1 VEQLNTYLKKSYKKL
16 LEISRRITSEKYPD
30 YEDLL
35 HETIEA
41 LYNSDQ
47 EKIKGI
53 IERKQLTFYIVR
65 IMMNQY
71 QSNTSPYH
79 IKYRRYYDMKNNIQ
93 RRVKENDISSIYIYN
108 KEPLTKE
115 RLKEFEDKEKQLQ
128 WIEEKLKGLKWFDVS
143 VFKLY
148 YNLDNKDQE
157 NFSLNSMSRATK
169 INRSTLGKSI
179 RYIKNFLKNERT
191 K

>member
-1 VEQLNTYLKKSYKKL
+1 LQKLNIYLENSYNKL
-16 LEISRRITSEKYPD
+16 LEISKRITSNRCPD

-35 HETIEA
+35 HESIMA

-47 EKIKGI
+47 KKIKDI
-53 IERKQLTFYIVR
+53 IEKKQLTFYIVR

-79 IKYRRYYDMKNNIQ
+79 KKYRRTKH
-93 RRVKENDISSIYIYN
+93 KEHLKDFYIYT

-115 RLKEFEDKEKQLQ
+115 KMQEFEDREKRLQ
-128 WIEEKLKGLKWFDVS
+128 WIDEKLKGLSWFDVE
-143 VFKLY
+143 VFRIY
-148 YNLDNKDQE
+148 FRE
-157 NFSLNSMSRATK
+157 GFSLNKMQKETK

-179 RYIKNFLKNERT
+179 RFIKNFLKNE
-191 K
+191 KQK